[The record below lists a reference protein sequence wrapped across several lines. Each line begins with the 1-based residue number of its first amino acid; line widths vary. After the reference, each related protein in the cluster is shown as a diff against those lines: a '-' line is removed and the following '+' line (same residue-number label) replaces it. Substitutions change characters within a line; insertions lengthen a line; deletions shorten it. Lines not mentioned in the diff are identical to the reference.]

1 MTKIGKIHFGWI
13 AVDGRKHRP
22 DIVIFPDDEVKNK
35 EEAF

>member
-13 AVDGRKHRP
+13 AVDGRKHRH